1 MRNTSLS
8 ELEGRIGYQ
17 FKDRYLLECA
27 LTHAS
32 FANEQKIH
40 RYKDYE
46 RLEFLGDAVLEMV
59 SSAFLY
65 NEYPDKREG
74 ELTKLRASL
83 VCEPSLADCAR
94 HLGIPAYLRL
104 GKGEE
109 ASGGREK
116 ESILCD
122 VVEAVI
128 GAMYLD
134 CGEIDPPRR
143 FIMRFILSDRDRV
156 FFYDSKSML
165 QEWAQGRGELIRYE
179 VLEENGPEHLKNY
192 RIGVF
197 VGDKLVGT
205 GEGRSKKSAEQ
216 QAAYA
221 AISRIRKSKA
231 SEKGERKN
239 RNGRHES

>member
-1 MRNTSLS
+1 MRNTSLE
-8 ELEGRIGYQ
+8 ELEGRIGYH

-27 LTHAS
+27 LTHTS

-46 RLEFLGDAVLEMV
+46 RLEFLGDAILEMV

-94 HLGIPAYLRL
+94 QIGLPDYLRL

-109 ASGGREK
+109 VSGGRQK

-134 CGEIDPPRR
+134 CGELEPLRC
-143 FIMRFILSDRDRV
+143 FIMRNILSDRSRV
-156 FFYDSKSML
+156 FFYDSKTML
-165 QEWAQGRGELIRYE
+165 QEWAQGRGETLRYE
-179 VLEENGPEHLKNY
+179 ILNENGPEHRKSY
-192 RIGVF
+192 ETGV
-197 VGDKLVGT
+197 VSGDKQIGT
-205 GEGRSKKSAEQ
+205 GEGRSKKAAEQ
-216 QAAYA
+216 QAAFA
-221 AISRIRKSKA
+221 AIKSIK
-231 SEKGERKN
+231 SN
-239 RNGRHES
+239 T

>member
-1 MRNTSLS
+1 MKNTSLS

-94 HLGIPAYLRL
+94 HLGIPEYIRL

-109 ASGGREK
+109 AGGGREK
-116 ESILCD
+116 ESLLCD

-156 FFYDSKSML
+156 FFYDSKSRL
-165 QEWAQGRGELIRYE
+165 QEWAHGIGETIHYE
-179 VLEENGPEHLKNY
+179 LLEETGPEHFKQY
-192 RIGVF
+192 RTGAYM
-197 VGDKLVGT
+197 GPKLIGT
-205 GEGRSKKSAEQ
+205 GEGRSKKLSEQ
-216 QAAYA
+216 QAAYDA
-221 AISRIRKSKA
+221 LTKIRQ
-231 SEKGERKN
+231 KN
-239 RNGRHES
+239 RKH

>member
-1 MRNTSLS
+1 MNNTSL
-8 ELEGRIGYQ
+8 EVLEGRIGYH
-17 FKDRYLLECA
+17 FKDSYLLECA
-27 LTHAS
+27 LTHTS

-65 NEYPDKREG
+65 KEYPDKREG
-74 ELTKLRASL
+74 ELTKIRASL

-94 HLGIPAYLRL
+94 QLGLPGYLRL

-109 ASGGREK
+109 AGGGRDK

-134 CGEIDPPRR
+134 CGEIEPPRR
-143 FIMRFILSDRDRV
+143 FIMQHILSDRSRV

-165 QEWAQGRGELIRYE
+165 QEWAQGTGRTLRYE
-179 VLEENGPEHLKNY
+179 VLEESGPEHRKVY
-192 RIGVF
+192 KTGVF
-197 VGDKLVGT
+197 VGDQLIGT
-205 GEGRSKKSAEQ
+205 GEGRSKKAAEQ

-221 AISRIRKSKA
+221 GIKKVHSR
-231 SEKGERKN
+231 GE
-239 RNGRHES
+239 H

>member
-1 MRNTSLS
+1 MRNTSL
-8 ELEGRIGYQ
+8 EVLEGRIGYH
-17 FKDRYLLECA
+17 FKDIYLLECA
-27 LTHAS
+27 LTHTS

-40 RYKDYE
+40 RYNDYE

-74 ELTKLRASL
+74 ELTKIRASL

-94 HLGIPAYLRL
+94 QLGLPGLLRL

-134 CGEIDPPRR
+134 SGDIEPSRR
-143 FIMRFILSDRDRV
+143 FIMKYILSDRNRT

-165 QEWAQGRGELIRYE
+165 QEWAQGFGGTLRYE
-179 VLEENGPEHLKNY
+179 LLGESGPEHCKTY
-192 RIGVF
+192 KTGVF
-197 VGDKLVGT
+197 LGDKLLGT
-205 GEGRSKKSAEQ
+205 GEGRSKKAAEQ

-221 AISRIRKSKA
+221 GMIRVREGKA
-231 SEKGERKN
+231 
-239 RNGRHES
+239 

>member
-1 MRNTSLS
+1 MRNSSL
-8 ELEGRIGYQ
+8 EVLEGRIGYH

-27 LTHAS
+27 LTHTS
-32 FANEQKIH
+32 FANEQKIQ

-65 NEYPDKREG
+65 NEYPEKREG

-94 HLGIPAYLRL
+94 HLGIPQYLRL

-109 ASGGREK
+109 ASGGRDK

-134 CGEIDPPRR
+134 CGEVEPPRR
-143 FIMRFILSDRDRV
+143 FIMQFILSDRDRV

-165 QEWAQGRGELIRYE
+165 QEWAQGRGETLRYE
-179 VLEENGPEHLKNY
+179 LLDESGPEHLKVY
-192 RIGVF
+192 RTGVF
-197 VGDKLVGT
+197 VGDTLLGT
-205 GEGRSKKSAEQ
+205 GEGRSKKAAEQ

-221 AISRIRKSKA
+221 GIRMVRGGK
-231 SEKGERKN
+231 EK
-239 RNGRHES
+239 

>member
-1 MRNTSLS
+1 MRNTSL
-8 ELEGRIGYQ
+8 EVLEGRIGYH
-17 FKDRYLLECA
+17 FRDRYLLEYA
-27 LTHAS
+27 LTHTS
-32 FANEQKIH
+32 FANEQKIR

-65 NEYPDKREG
+65 KEYPDKREG

-94 HLGIPAYLRL
+94 HLGIPEYLRL

-109 ASGGREK
+109 AGGGRNK

-134 CGEIDPPRR
+134 CGEIEPPRH
-143 FIMRFILSDRDRV
+143 FIMQFILSDRDRV
-156 FFYDSKSML
+156 FFYDSKTML
-165 QEWAQGRGELIRYE
+165 QEWAQGRGKTLRYE
-179 VLEENGPEHLKNY
+179 ILEESGPEHDKIF

-197 VGDKLVGT
+197 VDDDLLGT
-205 GEGRSKKSAEQ
+205 GEGRSKKAAEQ
-216 QAAYA
+216 HAAYA
-221 AISRIRKSKA
+221 GIRKI
-231 SEKGERKN
+231 RKK
-239 RNGRHES
+239 ET

>member
-1 MRNTSLS
+1 MRNSSL
-8 ELEGRIGYQ
+8 EVLEGRIGYH

-27 LTHAS
+27 LTHTS

-65 NEYPDKREG
+65 NEYPEK
-74 ELTKLRASL
+74 
-83 VCEPSLADCAR
+83 PSLADCAR
-94 HLGIPAYLRL
+94 NLGIPEFLRL

-109 ASGGREK
+109 VSGGRDK

-134 CGEIDPPRR
+134 CGEVEPPRR
-143 FIMRFILSDRDRV
+143 FIMQFILSDRDRV

-165 QEWAQGRGELIRYE
+165 QEWAQGRGETLRYE
-179 VLEENGPEHLKNY
+179 LLSEAGPEHMKLY
-192 RIGVF
+192 RTGVF
-197 VGDKLVGT
+197 VGDKLIGT
-205 GEGRSKKSAEQ
+205 GEGRSKKAAEQ

-221 AISRIRKSKA
+221 GIRKIRSSSK
-231 SEKGERKN
+231 
-239 RNGRHES
+239 ES

>member
-1 MRNTSLS
+1 MRNTSL
-8 ELEGRIGYQ
+8 EVLEGRIGYH
-17 FKDRYLLECA
+17 FKDKYLLECA
-27 LTHAS
+27 LTHTS

-40 RYKDYE
+40 RYNDYE
-46 RLEFLGDAVLEMV
+46 RLEFLGDAGVEMG

-83 VCEPSLADCAR
+83 VCEPSLADCAV
-94 HLGIPAYLRL
+94 HLGIPEFLRL

-109 ASGGREK
+109 LSGGRAK

-134 CGEIDPPRR
+134 CGEIEPPRH
-143 FIMRFILSDRDRV
+143 FIMQFILSDRDRV
-156 FFYDSKSML
+156 FFSDSKSML
-165 QEWAQGRGELIRYE
+165 QEWAQGIGETLRYE
-179 VLEENGPEHLKNY
+179 VLEESGPEHMKIY
-192 RIGVF
+192 KTGVF
-197 VGDKLVGT
+197 VGDKLIGT
-205 GEGRSKKSAEQ
+205 GEGRSKKAAEQ

-221 AISRIRKSKA
+221 GIRKVRAQK
-231 SEKGERKN
+231 EL
-239 RNGRHES
+239 

>member
-1 MRNTSLS
+1 MRNSSL
-8 ELEGRIGYQ
+8 EVLEGRIGYH

-27 LTHAS
+27 LTHTS

-59 SSAFLY
+59 S
-65 NEYPDKREG
+65 D
-74 ELTKLRASL
+74 
-83 VCEPSLADCAR
+83 
-94 HLGIPAYLRL
+94 
-104 GKGEE
+104 
-109 ASGGREK
+109 K

-134 CGEIDPPRR
+134 CGEVEPPRR
-143 FIMRFILSDRDRV
+143 FIMQFILSDRDRV

-165 QEWAQGRGELIRYE
+165 QEWAQGRGETLRYE
-179 VLEENGPEHLKNY
+179 LLSEAGPEHMKLY
-192 RIGVF
+192 RTGVF
-197 VGDKLVGT
+197 VGDKLIGT
-205 GEGRSKKSAEQ
+205 GEGRSKKAAEQ

-221 AISRIRKSKA
+221 GIRKIRSSSK
-231 SEKGERKN
+231 
-239 RNGRHES
+239 ES

>member
-1 MRNTSLS
+1 MRNSSL
-8 ELEGRIGYQ
+8 EVLEGRIGYH

-27 LTHAS
+27 LTHTS

-59 SSAFLY
+59 S
-65 NEYPDKREG
+65 
-74 ELTKLRASL
+74 

-94 HLGIPAYLRL
+94 NLGIPEFLRL

-109 ASGGREK
+109 VSGGRDK

-134 CGEIDPPRR
+134 CGEVEPPRR
-143 FIMRFILSDRDRV
+143 FIMQFILSDRDRV

-165 QEWAQGRGELIRYE
+165 QEWAQGRGETLRYE
-179 VLEENGPEHLKNY
+179 LLSEAGPEHMKLY
-192 RIGVF
+192 RTGVF
-197 VGDKLVGT
+197 VGDKLIGT
-205 GEGRSKKSAEQ
+205 GEGRSKKAAEQ

-221 AISRIRKSKA
+221 GIRKIRSSSK
-231 SEKGERKN
+231 
-239 RNGRHES
+239 ES

>member
-1 MRNTSLS
+1 MSNTSL
-8 ELEGRIGYQ
+8 EVLEGRIGYH

-27 LTHAS
+27 LTHTS
-32 FANEQKIH
+32 FANEQKIQ

-74 ELTKLRASL
+74 ELTKIRASL

-94 HLGIPAYLRL
+94 HLGIPQFLRL

-109 ASGGREK
+109 VSGGREK

-134 CGEIDPPRR
+134 CGEVDPPRR
-143 FIMRFILSDRDRV
+143 FIMQFILSDRDRV

-165 QEWAQGRGELIRYE
+165 QEC
-179 VLEENGPEHLKNY
+179 
-192 RIGVF
+192 VF
-197 VGDKLVGT
+197 VGDTMIGT
-205 GEGRSKKSAEQ
+205 GEGRSKKAAEQ

-221 AISRIRKSKA
+221 GIRKIRGAK
-231 SEKGERKN
+231 EQNNTGK
-239 RNGRHES
+239 

>member
-1 MRNTSLS
+1 MRNTSL
-8 ELEGRIGYQ
+8 EVLEGRIGYH
-17 FKDRYLLECA
+17 FKDIYLLECA
-27 LTHAS
+27 LTHTS

-74 ELTKLRASL
+74 ELTKIRASL

-94 HLGIPAYLRL
+94 QLELPGILRL

-134 CGEIDPPRR
+134 SGDIEPPRR
-143 FIMRFILSDRDRV
+143 FIMKYILSDRNRT

-165 QEWAQGRGELIRYE
+165 QEWAQGFGGTLRYE
-179 VLEENGPEHLKNY
+179 LLGESGPEHCKTY
-192 RIGVF
+192 KTGVF
-197 VGDKLVGT
+197 LGDKLLGT
-205 GEGRSKKSAEQ
+205 GEGRSKKAAEQ

-221 AISRIRKSKA
+221 GIIAVREGKA
-231 SEKGERKN
+231 
-239 RNGRHES
+239 

>member
-1 MRNTSLS
+1 MNNTSL
-8 ELEGRIGYQ
+8 EVLEGRIGYH
-17 FKDRYLLECA
+17 FKDSYLLECA
-27 LTHAS
+27 LTHTS

-65 NEYPDKREG
+65 KEYPDKREG
-74 ELTKLRASL
+74 ELTKIRASL

-94 HLGIPAYLRL
+94 QLGLPGYLRL

-109 ASGGREK
+109 AGGGRDK

-134 CGEIDPPRR
+134 CGEIEPPQR
-143 FIMRFILSDRDRV
+143 FIMQHILSDRSRV

-165 QEWAQGRGELIRYE
+165 QEWAQGTGRTVRYE
-179 VLEENGPEHLKNY
+179 VLEESGPEHRKVY
-192 RIGVF
+192 KTGVF
-197 VGDKLVGT
+197 VGDQLLGT
-205 GEGRSKKSAEQ
+205 GEGRSKKAAEQ

-221 AISRIRKSKA
+221 GIKKVHSR
-231 SEKGERKN
+231 GE
-239 RNGRHES
+239 H

>member
-1 MRNTSLS
+1 MRNSSL
-8 ELEGRIGYQ
+8 EVLEGRIGYH
-17 FKDRYLLECA
+17 FKDKYLLECA
-27 LTHAS
+27 LTHTS

-65 NEYPDKREG
+65 NEYPGKREG
-74 ELTKLRASL
+74 ELTKIRASL

-94 HLGIPAYLRL
+94 HLGLPGLLRL
-104 GKGEE
+104 GRGEE

-134 CGEIDPPRR
+134 SGNIEPPRR
-143 FIMRFILSDRDRV
+143 FIMKYILSDRNRT

-165 QEWAQGRGELIRYE
+165 QEWAQGFGGTLRYE
-179 VLEENGPEHLKNY
+179 LLGESGPEHCKTY
-192 RIGVF
+192 KTGVF
-197 VGDKLVGT
+197 LGDKLLGT
-205 GEGRSKKSAEQ
+205 GEGRSKKAAEQ

-221 AISRIRKSKA
+221 GMIRVREGKA
-231 SEKGERKN
+231 
-239 RNGRHES
+239 

>member
-1 MRNTSLS
+1 MRNTSL
-8 ELEGRIGYQ
+8 EVLEGRIGYH
-17 FKDRYLLECA
+17 FKDKYLLECA
-27 LTHAS
+27 LTHTS

-40 RYKDYE
+40 RYNDYE

-83 VCEPSLADCAR
+83 VCEPSLADCAV
-94 HLGIPAYLRL
+94 HLGIPEFLRL

-109 ASGGREK
+109 LSGGRAK

-122 VVEAVI
+122 VVDDVI

-134 CGEIDPPRR
+134 CGEIEPPRH
-143 FIMRFILSDRDRV
+143 FIMQFILSDRDRV
-156 FFYDSKSML
+156 FFSDSKSML
-165 QEWAQGRGELIRYE
+165 QEWAQGIGETLRYE
-179 VLEENGPEHLKNY
+179 VLEESGPEHMKIY
-192 RIGVF
+192 KTGVF
-197 VGDKLVGT
+197 VGEKLIGT
-205 GEGRSKKSAEQ
+205 GEGRSKKAAEQ

-221 AISRIRKSKA
+221 GIRKVRAQK
-231 SEKGERKN
+231 EL
-239 RNGRHES
+239 

>member
-1 MRNTSLS
+1 MRNSSL
-8 ELEGRIGYQ
+8 EVLEGRIGYH

-27 LTHAS
+27 LTHTS

-65 NEYPDKREG
+65 NEYPEKREG

-94 HLGIPAYLRL
+94 TLGIPDFLRL

-109 ASGGREK
+109 ASGGRDK

-134 CGEIDPPRR
+134 CGEVEPPRR
-143 FIMRFILSDRDRV
+143 FIMQFILSDRDRV

-165 QEWAQGRGELIRYE
+165 QEWAQGRGETLRYE
-179 VLEENGPEHLKNY
+179 ILSESGPEHMKLYKT
-192 RIGVF
+192 GVF
-197 VGDKLVGT
+197 VGDTLLGT
-205 GEGRSKKSAEQ
+205 GEKAAEQ

-221 AISRIRKSKA
+221 GIRKIRAAGQK
-231 SEKGERKN
+231 SETRE
-239 RNGRHES
+239 

>member
-1 MRNTSLS
+1 MRNTSL
-8 ELEGRIGYQ
+8 EVLEGRIGYH
-17 FKDRYLLECA
+17 FRDRYLLECA
-27 LTHAS
+27 LTHTS
-32 FANEQKIH
+32 FVNEQKIR

-65 NEYPDKREG
+65 KEYPDKREG

-94 HLGIPAYLRL
+94 HLGIPEYLRL

-109 ASGGREK
+109 AGGGRNK

-134 CGEIDPPRR
+134 CGEIEPPRH
-143 FIMRFILSDRDRV
+143 FIMQFILSDRDRV
-156 FFYDSKSML
+156 FFYDSKTML
-165 QEWAQGRGELIRYE
+165 QEWAQGRGKTLRYE
-179 VLEENGPEHLKNY
+179 ILEESGPEHDKIF

-197 VGDKLVGT
+197 VDDDLLGT
-205 GEGRSKKSAEQ
+205 GEGRSKKAAEQ
-216 QAAYA
+216 HAAYA
-221 AISRIRKSKA
+221 GIRKI
-231 SEKGERKN
+231 RKK
-239 RNGRHES
+239 ET

>member
-1 MRNTSLS
+1 MNNTSL
-8 ELEGRIGYQ
+8 EVLEGRIGYH

-27 LTHAS
+27 LTHTS

-94 HLGIPAYLRL
+94 QIGLPDYLRL
-104 GKGEE
+104 GRGEE

-128 GAMYLD
+128 GAVYLD
-134 CGEIDPPRR
+134 CGEIEPPRR
-143 FIMRFILSDRDRV
+143 FIMQYILSDRSRV

-165 QEWAQGRGELIRYE
+165 QEWAQGIGNMVHYE
-179 VLEENGPEHLKNY
+179 ILEESGPEHMKKY
-192 RIGVF
+192 RTGVF
-197 VGDKLVGT
+197 VGDRLIGT
-205 GEGRSKKSAEQ
+205 GEGRSKKAAEQ

-221 AISRIRKSKA
+221 AIRSIKA
-231 SEKGERKN
+231 GGE
-239 RNGRHES
+239 H